1 MNFFGHA
8 WVAGWFS
15 QQGPFILGSM
25 VPDFASALRSSP
37 PTATH
42 PELEAGI
49 RLHHATDRVFHDTAA
64 FQELEQ
70 NARASLAALGV
81 SKGARRA
88 LAHVGVEF
96 LIDEQLERRSP
107 GWVGYELALRYGSG
121 AACRSQLHWRSD
133 GLGERFA
140 ALCSRLAAASR
151 RSDTRQLVLR
161 LVACLAGRPRL
172 ELQPD
177 EVPLLEPWL
186 TASRPQVSDR
196 LGDLLGELARELDAP
211 RGLSDQDV
219 TSAGARSDPCSS
231 CSTSRSS

>member
-15 QQGPFILGSM
+15 QQAPFILGSM
-25 VPDFASALRSSP
+25 VPDFASALRASP
-37 PTATH
+37 PTSTH

-64 FQELEQ
+64 FQDLEQ
-70 NARASLAALGV
+70 GARAALATLGL

-107 GWVGYELALRYGSG
+107 GWTGYELALRYGSG
-121 AACRSQLHWRSD
+121 AACRSQLQWRSD
-133 GLGERFA
+133 GLDERFA

-172 ELQPD
+172 ELQPE

-186 TASRPQVSDR
+186 TAARPQVSER
-196 LGDLLGELARELDAP
+196 LPELLGELARELDAP
-211 RGLSDQDV
+211 RSVSGESLEPHVLHAAS
-219 TSAGARSDPCSS
+219 
-231 CSTSRSS
+231 

>member
-15 QQGPFILGSM
+15 QQGPFILGAM
-25 VPDFASALRSSP
+25 VPDFASALRLAP
-37 PTATH
+37 PTSTH

-49 RLHHATDRVFHDTAA
+49 RLHHETDRVFHDNGV

-70 NARASLAALGV
+70 GARATLTAAGL

-107 GWVGYELALRYGSG
+107 EWSGYDLALRFGSSD
-121 AACRSQLHWRSD
+121 ACRSQLHWRSD
-133 GLGERFA
+133 GVSERFA
-140 ALCSRLAAASR
+140 ALCSRLASR
-151 RSDTRQLVLR
+151 AKRSDTPKLAYR

-172 ELQPD
+172 ELQPE

-186 TASRPQVSDR
+186 TEWRPKVAAR
-196 LGDLLGELARELDAP
+196 LGELLAELARELDAP
-211 RGLSDQDV
+211 RGV
-219 TSAGARSDPCSS
+219 CSAGPEYLALRALD
-231 CSTSRSS
+231 

>member
-15 QQGPFILGSM
+15 QQGPFILGAM
-25 VPDFASALRSSP
+25 VPDFASVLRLSP
-37 PTATH
+37 PTSTH
-42 PELEAGI
+42 PELDAGI
-49 RLHHATDRVFHDTAA
+49 RLHHETDRVFHDTEV
-64 FQELEQ
+64 FQELEHG
-70 NARASLAALGV
+70 ARAALTAAGV

-107 GWVGYELALRYGSG
+107 EWSGYELALRFGSSD
-121 AACRSQLHWRSD
+121 ACRAQLQWGSD
-133 GLGERFA
+133 GVSDRFA
-140 ALCSRLAAASR
+140 ALCSRLASVAK
-151 RSDTRQLVLR
+151 RSDTRQLVAR

-186 TASRPQVSDR
+186 TEWRPKVAER
-196 LGDLLGELARELDAP
+196 LITLLTELARELDAP
-211 RGLSDQDV
+211 CGYRGAEPESLVQH
-219 TSAGARSDPCSS
+219 AAR
-231 CSTSRSS
+231 